1 MPARPFV
8 SLATFATFLCLAVS
22 GVALQMTNHQPYT
35 PAKVFFTV
43 LHNVSAIFFLVF
55 SILHILKNWRAI
67 RAYIKGKAAGKISRE
82 FIVCCILLLVLLIV
96 CWLKTA
102 YDTRYTYITT
112 NNQNTP

>member
-1 MPARPFV
+1 MTARPFV

-43 LHNVSAIFFLVF
+43 FFLVF

>member
-1 MPARPFV
+1 MTARPFV

-67 RAYIKGKAAGKISRE
+67 SRE